1 MDEEAIKKRIAEL
14 KVELEQ
20 LVAEANRQIG
30 FRQGAIA
37 ELEKMLKGQEEEK

>member
-1 MDEEAIKKRIAEL
+1 MNKELLEKRIKEL

-20 LVAEANRQIG
+20 VVAEANRQIG

-37 ELEKMLKGQEEEK
+37 ELEKLLNEQEEEK